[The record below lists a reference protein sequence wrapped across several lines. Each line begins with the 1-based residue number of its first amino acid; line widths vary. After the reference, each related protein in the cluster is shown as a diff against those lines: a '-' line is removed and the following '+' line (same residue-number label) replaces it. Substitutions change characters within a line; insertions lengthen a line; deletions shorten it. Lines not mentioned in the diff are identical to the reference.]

1 MDIAFIFAIQIIYA
15 VAVLT
20 LISLGLALVF
30 GMMRIINLAHGEFI
44 TLGGYA
50 TIMATKAGFNIWVAM
65 LVMAPLVVGVWSLFI
80 ERVIIRFLYGRL
92 IYTMLANVGIESCD
106 DWWFDHDIWQYN

>member
-44 TLGGYA
+44 TLGG
-50 TIMATKAGFNIWVAM
+50 
-65 LVMAPLVVGVWSLFI
+65 
-80 ERVIIRFLYGRL
+80 
-92 IYTMLANVGIESCD
+92 
-106 DWWFDHDIWQYN
+106 